1 MIAGM
6 LAMRHR
12 DDGLRR
18 ERFQQSDF
26 LVRERPHLPPVGG
39 DEAEQGALLA
49 QRNHQE
55 RASAGPDRGTT
66 LQGFCSGPDVGDLDI
81 TFATQQP
88 LMEVAAAIRLPM
100 CLIQN
105 WGMP

>member
-1 MIAGM
+1 
-6 LAMRHR
+6 MRHR

-49 QRNHQE
+49 QRNHQD
-55 RASAGPDRGTT
+55 RATAGPDRGRT
-66 LQGFCSGPDVGDLDI
+66 LRDFCSPGVGDLDI

-88 LMEVAAAIRLPM
+88 LMEVAAAIGCR
-100 CLIQN
+100 CV
-105 WGMP
+105 

>member
-1 MIAGM
+1 
-6 LAMRHR
+6 MRHR

-49 QRNHQE
+49 QRNHQD
-55 RASAGPDRGTT
+55 RATADPDRETS
-66 LQGFCSGPDVGDLDI
+66 LRAFYSSGPGVGDLGI
-81 TFATQQP
+81 TFAAQQP

>member
-1 MIAGM
+1 M

-55 RASAGPDRGTT
+55 RASAGPDRETT
-66 LQGFCSGPDVGDLDI
+66 LQGFRSSPGVGDLDI